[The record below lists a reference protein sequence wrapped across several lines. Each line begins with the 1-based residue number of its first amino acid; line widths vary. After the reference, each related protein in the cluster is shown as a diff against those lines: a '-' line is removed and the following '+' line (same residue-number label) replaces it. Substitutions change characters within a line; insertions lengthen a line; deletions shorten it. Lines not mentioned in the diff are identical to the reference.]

1 MTSSSN
7 PFSSQ
12 EKGDK
17 CDIVYSSLSCEER
30 AGVRC
35 SEVKTVMS

>member
-1 MTSSSN
+1 MTSSPN

-17 CDIVYSSLSCEER
+17 SGTVYSSLSCEER
-30 AGVRC
+30 AGVR
-35 SEVKTVMS
+35 